1 MIRTIRHPTYS
12 AANVSDK
19 RCWEGAICQSGAAPK
34 DFCGWKGR
42 LADLIQ
48 KDWHYSG
55 DIAARV
61 SALDNVGRFVFIDT
75 VVLQWNHIMWNS
87 MKSTVQDKH
96 PGSDRLQDD
105 AVVYAGVMQWSY
117 LYFFCK
123 LKQARKKMVFETGGS
138 PLLVQDVFWKVLVK
152 FEISPGDDVDLIF
165 YLRLSTART
174 ERIQTQQHRPT
185 CHMPL
190 YFKKYDMHSLLL
202 AFFCTFLLC
211 SCFFAVVF
219 SCDFAAWLCLHLVLF
234 CRNCTIGTK

>member
-1 MIRTIRHPTYS
+1 MPPESGNLTAHIGPGREEQVLRGLQGICFVFRTVRHPTYS

-19 RCWEGAICQSGAAPK
+19 RCREGAIGQSGAAPK

-48 KDWHYSG
+48 KDWHYSR

-87 MKSTVQDKH
+87 MKSTVQDKQ

-105 AVVYAGVMQWSY
+105 AVVYAGVIQWSY

-123 LKQARKKMVFETGGS
+123 LKQARK
-138 PLLVQDVFWKVLVK
+138 
-152 FEISPGDDVDLIF
+152 
-165 YLRLSTART
+165 
-174 ERIQTQQHRPT
+174 
-185 CHMPL
+185 
-190 YFKKYDMHSLLL
+190 
-202 AFFCTFLLC
+202 
-211 SCFFAVVF
+211 
-219 SCDFAAWLCLHLVLF
+219 
-234 CRNCTIGTK
+234 